1 MKHMPFHFFSP
12 VVRGTFCAA
21 LAMALWPVGALA
33 QSGAAAPS
41 VDFIVAVVDAS
52 PITNHDVRQRALE
65 LQAQA
70 RQQGNT
76 LERTPALLKDALEK
90 LINERALLQLAE
102 SQGVVIDAVTL
113 NQALE
118 RVAAQNQMSLDAWR
132 KKLATE
138 GTNVQR
144 WQQNIKD
151 QLTLQRLT
159 ERNVPPR
166 IRTSD
171 AEIDA
176 VISERMQARANT
188 NPNIELAHILI
199 ATPERASFSELSQL
213 QARAQGVLQRLQSGE
228 SFASLAKE
236 FSNSAEREQGG
247 LMGLRPLDR
256 YPTLFAE
263 AAEKLSVGQ
272 LSPVLRSGA
281 GFHILKL
288 VSKQNSQTMTVT
300 ETRARHILLRPGGQL
315 SQNAARAQL
324 LDFKRQLDAGRADF
338 AKLARDHSQDGSADS
353 GGELGWVAPGVFVPE
368 FEEVMNKLPINQI
381 SEPVISRFGVHL
393 IQVLARREAPISER
407 ELRETA
413 RTWVRQR
420 KFDETYDTWVQ
431 EVRGRAYI
439 EYRDPPQ

>member
-199 ATPERASFSELSQL
+199 ATPERASFSDLSQL

-247 LMGLRPLDR
+247 LMGLRPMDR

-263 AAEKLSVGQ
+263 AAEKLSVGE